1 MSFYVAI
8 PISIQ
13 IEEFSSSFVAT
24 GYVNTKNHYSL
35 STSVLLACPHELLLL
50 LLLLLLYSSLWC
62 CFALSILKAVCVKC
76 LVKLPVNKSA

>member
-1 MSFYVAI
+1 MSFYVAM

-24 GYVNTKNHYSL
+24 GYVNTKSHYSL
-35 STSVLLACPHELLLL
+35 NTSVLLACPHELL

>member
-24 GYVNTKNHYSL
+24 GYVNTKSRYSL
-35 STSVLLACPHELLLL
+35 NTSVLLACPHE